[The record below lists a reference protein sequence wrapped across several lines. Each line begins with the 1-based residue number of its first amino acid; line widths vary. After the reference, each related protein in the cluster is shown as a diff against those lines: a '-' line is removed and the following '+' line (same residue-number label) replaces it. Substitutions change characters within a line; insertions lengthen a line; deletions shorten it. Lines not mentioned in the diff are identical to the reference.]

1 MMLEVEGLRAEE
13 CSILQPTAHHDMTSS
28 ASAATS
34 RIVRKESVS
43 MEIMRPVYGGG
54 GCDAR
59 QEAVRPYKEPLLWVY
74 VVYIP
79 GG

>member
-1 MMLEVEGLRAEE
+1 
-13 CSILQPTAHHDMTSS
+13 
-28 ASAATS
+28 
-34 RIVRKESVS
+34 
-43 MEIMRPVYGGG
+43 MEIMRPVYGDG

-59 QEAVRPYKEPLLWVY
+59 QEAVRSYKEPLLWVY

>member
-1 MMLEVEGLRAEE
+1 
-13 CSILQPTAHHDMTSS
+13 
-28 ASAATS
+28 
-34 RIVRKESVS
+34 
-43 MEIMRPVYGGG
+43 MEIMRPVYGDG

-59 QEAVRPYKEPLLWVY
+59 QEAMRPYKEPLLWVY